1 MADVLTLLSN
11 LFTLT
16 FVVTCLLSMGLSLTI
31 PQIVEPLKNVRLVIM
46 ALIAN
51 FIVVPVAAV
60 LLSRVIPMSTEHQI
74 GLILLASAAGAPF
87 LPKLAQIAKANVPFA
102 VGLMTLLVV
111 VTVAFLPLMLPLLL
125 PGVQVDA
132 MSIAVTLIVQILVP
146 LAVGLF
152 VKARYDE
159 VAAWLQPHMAQ
170 VSNVSLALLL
180 VLMLGLNISK
190 VLGLFGSG
198 AILAIMLVLVVAM
211 VAGYLLGGPGQD
223 TRQVL
228 ALGTGQR
235 NMAAAFTIAASSF
248 ASMPD
253 VLVLLAAAGLIAMII
268 VMPIAAEFGKHSK
281 AGADAELPHDEAAT
295 VDGQDTGSVPL
306 PPVPA
311 S

>member
-1 MADVLTLLSN
+1 MADVLTVLSN
-11 LFTLT
+11 VFTLA

-31 PQIVEPLKNVRLVIM
+31 PQIVEPLKQVRLVIM

-51 FIVVPVAAV
+51 FIVVPGAAV
-60 LLSRVIPMSTEHQI
+60 LLSRVIPMSQEHQI
-74 GLILLASAAGAPF
+74 GLILLASAAGAPM

-111 VTVAFLPLMLPLLL
+111 VTVVYLPLVLPLLL
-125 PGVQVDA
+125 PGVQVDG

-146 LAVGLF
+146 LALGLF

-170 VSNVSLALLL
+170 ISNISLALLL
-180 VLMLGLNISK
+180 VLMLGLNIRK
-190 VLGLFGSG
+190 VVGLFGSG
-198 AILAIMLVLVVAM
+198 AILAIVLVLVVAM
-211 VAGYLLGGPGQD
+211 VAGYLLGGPGKD

-235 NMAAAFTIAASSF
+235 NMAAAFTIANGSF
-248 ASMPD
+248 ATMPD
-253 VLVLLAAAGLIAMII
+253 VLVLLAAAGLIAMVI

-281 AGADAELPHDEAAT
+281 AGADAEPPRDEAVGVA
-295 VDGQDTGSVPL
+295 GQDNPPVSL
-306 PPVPA
+306 PPVTA
-311 S
+311 T